1 MFATIY
7 EVFYKSSLE

>member
-7 EVFYKSSLE
+7 EVFYKSSLK